1 MALTQAEV
9 LELFQQVAA
18 INNSDQLL
26 MIKANQNGS
35 VSAAKITA
43 ELLRA
48 YLNAG
53 FAITIDSE
61 GYLCIGGVR
70 TETMAGSSQMVA
82 QTDTTVSIQPNVLNV
97 WGNVSSLAISL
108 VAGAQG
114 SVNEYMLEFTVASD
128 NFTLSLPSSVR
139 WSEEPEWVN
148 GNTYQVSIENNLALY
163 AGWEA
168 AST

>member
-18 INNSDQLL
+18 ISNSDQLL
-26 MIKANQNGS
+26 MIKANQNGT
-35 VSAAKITA
+35 VTAAKITA

-70 TETMAGSSQMVA
+70 TETMAGSSQMVT

-108 VAGAQG
+108 VSGAQG

-128 NFTLSLPSSVR
+128 NFTLSLPASVR

>member
-48 YLNAG
+48 YLNRG
-53 FAITIDSE
+53 FEVTIGAD
-61 GYLCIGGVR
+61 GYLYIGGVK
-70 TETMAGSSQMVA
+70 TETEAASGIMTV
-82 QTDTTVSIQPNVLNV
+82 QTDTTKAIDPNVLNV
-97 WGNVSSLAISL
+97 WGAVSSLAISFN
-108 VAGAQG
+108 AGG
-114 SVNEYMLEFTVASD
+114 DGRVNEYMLEFTVASD
-128 NFTLSLPSSVR
+128 NFTLSLPASVR

>member
-1 MALTQAEV
+1 MTQAEV

-18 INNSDQLL
+18 ISNSDQLL
-26 MIKANQNGS
+26 MIKANQNGT
-35 VSAAKITA
+35 VTAAKITA

-128 NFTLSLPSSVR
+128 NFTLSLPASVR

>member
-18 INNSDQLL
+18 ISNSDQLL

-53 FAITIDSE
+53 FALTIDSD

-70 TETMAGSSQMVA
+70 TETMAGSIQMVS
-82 QTDTTVSIQPNVLNV
+82 QTDTTTSINPNILNV
-97 WGNVSSLAISL
+97 WGNVASLAISL
-108 VAGAQG
+108 LAGASG
-114 SVNEYMLEFTVASD
+114 SVNEYMLQFTVASD

-163 AGWEA
+163 AEWEA
-168 AST
+168 ANT

>member
-26 MIKANQNGS
+26 MIKANQNGT
-35 VSAAKITA
+35 VTAAKITA

-108 VAGAQG
+108 VSGAQG

-128 NFTLSLPSSVR
+128 NFTLSLPASVR

>member
-1 MALTQAEV
+1 MAVTQAEV

-61 GYLCIGGVR
+61 GYFCIGGVR
-70 TETMAGSSQMVA
+70 TETMAGSSQMIV
-82 QTDTTVSIQPNVLNV
+82 QTDTAAIIRPNVLNV
-97 WGNVSSLAISL
+97 WGNVSSLA
-108 VAGAQG
+108 VGFVPGAQG
-114 SVNEYMLEFTVASD
+114 SANEYMLEFTVASD

-139 WSEEPEWVN
+139 WSEEPEWTN

>member
-108 VAGAQG
+108 VSGAQG

-128 NFTLSLPSSVR
+128 NFTLSLPASVR

-168 AST
+168 ANT

>member
-1 MALTQAEV
+1 MAVTQAEV

-48 YLNAG
+48 YLNRG
-53 FAITIDSE
+53 FEVTIGAD
-61 GYLCIGGVR
+61 GYLYIGGVKTD
-70 TETMAGSSQMVA
+70 TEAASGIMTV
-82 QTDTTVSIQPNVLNV
+82 QTDTTKAIDPNVLNV
-97 WGNVSSLAISL
+97 WGAVSSLAISFN
-108 VAGAQG
+108 AGG
-114 SVNEYMLEFTVASD
+114 DGRVNEYMLEFTVASD
-128 NFTLSLPSSVR
+128 NFNLALPSSVR

-163 AGWEA
+163 AEWEA
-168 AST
+168 ANT

>member
-108 VAGAQG
+108 VSGAQG

-163 AGWEA
+163 AEWEA
-168 AST
+168 ANT

>member
-1 MALTQAEV
+1 MAITQAEV

-18 INNSDQLL
+18 ISNSDQLL

-53 FAITIDSE
+53 FALTIDSE

-70 TETMAGSSQMVA
+70 TETMAGSIQMVS
-82 QTDTTVSIQPNVLNV
+82 QTDTTTSINPNILNV
-97 WGNVSSLAISL
+97 WGNVASLAISL
-108 VAGAQG
+108 LAGASG
-114 SVNEYMLEFTVASD
+114 SVNEYMLQFTVASD

-163 AGWEA
+163 AEWEA
-168 AST
+168 ANT

>member
-18 INNSDQLL
+18 INNSDQSL

-35 VSAAKITA
+35 VCAAKITA

>member
-1 MALTQAEV
+1 MAVTQAEV

-18 INNSDQLL
+18 ISNSDQLL
-26 MIKANQNGS
+26 MIKANQNGT
-35 VSAAKITA
+35 VTAAKITA

-128 NFTLSLPSSVR
+128 NFNLALPSSVR

-163 AGWEA
+163 AEWEA
-168 AST
+168 ATT

>member
-1 MALTQAEV
+1 
-9 LELFQQVAA
+9 
-18 INNSDQLL
+18 
-26 MIKANQNGS
+26 
-35 VSAAKITA
+35 
-43 ELLRA
+43 
-48 YLNAG
+48 
-53 FAITIDSE
+53 
-61 GYLCIGGVR
+61 
-70 TETMAGSSQMVA
+70 MAGSSQMVA

>member
-1 MALTQAEV
+1 MALTQSEILEV
-9 LELFQQVAA
+9 FQQVAS

-26 MIKANQNGS
+26 MMKANSNGS

-48 YLNAG
+48 YLNRG
-53 FAITIDSE
+53 FEITIGDD
-61 GYLCIGGVR
+61 GYLYIGGVKTA
-70 TETMAGSSQMVA
+70 TEAASHIRVSH
-82 QTDTTVSIQPNVLNV
+82 TDTTTSISPNVLNV
-97 WGNVSSLAISL
+97 WGSVSSLAINFDT
-108 VAGAQG
+108 G
-114 SVNEYMLEFTVASD
+114 SIGRVNEYMLEFTVASD

-163 AGWEA
+163 AEWEA
-168 AST
+168 ANT

>member
-1 MALTQAEV
+1 MAITQAEV

-18 INNSDQLL
+18 ISNSDQLL

-53 FAITIDSE
+53 FALTIDSD

-70 TETMAGSSQMVA
+70 TETMAGSIQMVS
-82 QTDTTVSIQPNVLNV
+82 QTDTTTSINPNILNV
-97 WGNVSSLAISL
+97 WGNVASLAISL
-108 VAGAQG
+108 LAGASG
-114 SVNEYMLEFTVASD
+114 SVNEYMLQFTVASD

-163 AGWEA
+163 AEWEA
-168 AST
+168 ANT

>member
-1 MALTQAEV
+1 MAVTQAEV

-18 INNSDQLL
+18 ISNSDQLL
-26 MIKANQNGS
+26 MIKANQNGT
-35 VSAAKITA
+35 VTAAKITA

-128 NFTLSLPSSVR
+128 NFTLSLPASVR

>member
-1 MALTQAEV
+1 MAVTQAEV

-43 ELLRA
+43 ELLRT

>member
-1 MALTQAEV
+1 MAVTQAEV
-9 LELFQQVAA
+9 LELFQQVTA

-48 YLNAG
+48 YLNRG
-53 FAITIDSE
+53 FEVTIGAD
-61 GYLCIGGVR
+61 GYFYIGGVK
-70 TETMAGSSQMVA
+70 TETEAATMVMVS
-82 QTDTTVSIQPNVLNV
+82 QTDTTKAIDPNVLNV
-97 WGNVSSLAISL
+97 WGAVSSLAISFN
-108 VAGAQG
+108 AGG
-114 SVNEYMLEFTVASD
+114 DGRVNEYMLEFTVSSD
-128 NFTLSLPSSVR
+128 NFTLGLPSSVR
-139 WSEEPEWVN
+139 WSEGPEWVK

>member
-1 MALTQAEV
+1 MAVTQAEV

-70 TETMAGSSQMVA
+70 TETMAGSLQVVS
-82 QTDTTVSIQPNVLNV
+82 QTDTTTSIQPNVLNR
-97 WGNVSSLAISL
+97 WGAVSSLAINL
-108 VAGAQG
+108 VAGASG

-128 NFTLSLPSSVR
+128 LFTLTLPSSVR

-168 AST
+168 ANT

>member
-1 MALTQAEV
+1 MAITQAEV

-18 INNSDQLL
+18 ISNSDQLL

-53 FAITIDSE
+53 FALTIDSD

-70 TETMAGSSQMVA
+70 TETMAGSIHMVS
-82 QTDTTVSIQPNVLNV
+82 QTDTTTSINPNILNV
-97 WGNVSSLAISL
+97 WGNVASLAISL
-108 VAGAQG
+108 LAGASG
-114 SVNEYMLEFTVASD
+114 SVNEYMLQFTVASD

-163 AGWEA
+163 AEWEA
-168 AST
+168 ANT

>member
-114 SVNEYMLEFTVASD
+114 GVNEYMLEFTVASD

>member
-1 MALTQAEV
+1 MAVTQAEV

-18 INNSDQLL
+18 ISNSDQLL
-26 MIKANQNGS
+26 MIKANQNGT
-35 VSAAKITA
+35 VTAAKITA

>member
-1 MALTQAEV
+1 MAVTQAEV

-18 INNSDQLL
+18 ISNSDQLL
-26 MIKANQNGS
+26 MIKANQNGT
-35 VSAAKITA
+35 VTAAKITA

-48 YLNAG
+48 YLNRG
-53 FAITIDSE
+53 FEVTIGAD
-61 GYLCIGGVR
+61 GYLYIGGVK
-70 TETMAGSSQMVA
+70 TETEAATMVMVS
-82 QTDTTVSIQPNVLNV
+82 QTDTTKAIDPNVLNV
-97 WGNVSSLAISL
+97 WGAVSSLAISFNE
-108 VAGAQG
+108 G
-114 SVNEYMLEFTVASD
+114 SGGRVNEYMLEFTVASD
-128 NFTLSLPSSVR
+128 NFTLSLPASVR

>member
-1 MALTQAEV
+1 MAVTQAEV

-18 INNSDQLL
+18 ISNSDQLL
-26 MIKANQNGS
+26 MIKANQNGT
-35 VSAAKITA
+35 VTAAKITA

-70 TETMAGSSQMVA
+70 TETMAGSSQMVT

-108 VAGAQG
+108 VSGAQG

-128 NFTLSLPSSVR
+128 NFTLSLPASVR

>member
-1 MALTQAEV
+1 MTQAEV

-18 INNSDQLL
+18 ISNSDQLL
-26 MIKANQNGS
+26 MIKDNQNGT
-35 VSAAKITA
+35 VTAAKITA

-128 NFTLSLPSSVR
+128 NFTLSLPASVR

>member
-18 INNSDQLL
+18 ISNSDQLL

-53 FAITIDSE
+53 FALTIDSE

-70 TETMAGSSQMVA
+70 TETMAGSIQMVS
-82 QTDTTVSIQPNVLNV
+82 QTDTTTSINPNILNV
-97 WGNVSSLAISL
+97 WGNVASLAISL
-108 VAGAQG
+108 LAGASG
-114 SVNEYMLEFTVASD
+114 SVNEYMLQFTVASD

-163 AGWEA
+163 AEWEA
-168 AST
+168 ANT

>member
-108 VAGAQG
+108 VSGAQG

-128 NFTLSLPSSVR
+128 NFTLSLPASVR

>member
-1 MALTQAEV
+1 MAVTQAEV

-108 VAGAQG
+108 VSGAQG